1 MKRVR
6 DILAQQ
12 GIDISDE
19 ALQTLEQYMNGILSL
34 NEAVNL
40 TAITDRDEFI
50 QKHFV
55 DSLLC
60 AGEES
65 MTEAARIL
73 DIGTGAGFPGV
84 PLAVAF
90 PEKEFVLVDSLK
102 KRITILQRLCE
113 QLEIRNVK
121 AIHGRAEELARD
133 KALREQFDVCVSRAV
148 ANMRTLSE
156 YCLPFLRIGGTFI
169 AYKGPDCG
177 EEVADAANAIERLGG
192 AETMIKD
199 LHFDGVPFENTLVLV
214 KKENATPKA
223 YPRKAGTPAKKP
235 L

>member
-199 LHFDGVPFENTLVLV
+199 LHFDGVPFEHTLVLV

>member
-1 MKRVR
+1 MNRVKE
-6 DILAQQ
+6 ILALQ
-12 GIDISDE
+12 GIEISDA
-19 ALQTLEQYMNGILSL
+19 ALQTLEQYMKAILSL

-50 QKHFV
+50 EKHYL

-60 AGEES
+60 AGEEA
-65 MTEAARIL
+65 MAEATQIL

-84 PLAVAF
+84 PLAVVF

-113 QLEIRNVK
+113 QLGIHNVK

-133 KALREQFDVCVSRAV
+133 KTMREQFDLCVSRAV

-169 AYKGPDCG
+169 AYKGPDCD
-177 EEVADAANAIERLGG
+177 EEVAEAAKAIEILGG
-192 AETMIKD
+192 TDTLIKE
-199 LHFDGVPFENTLVLV
+199 LRFEGVPFEHTLVLI

-223 YPRKAGTPAKKP
+223 YPRKAGTPSKKP